1 MLNDT
6 YLPLDLKRVKSHM
19 ARFNSQE
26 ESKNKGYNHVI
37 SIKNLGPSVSRYHIY
52 HIPINYVDRIE
63 KREDIISIFNFSTV
77 SSIDTKA

>member
-19 ARFNSQE
+19 AHFNSQE

-37 SIKNLGPSVSRYHIY
+37 SIKNLGPSVSRCHIY
-52 HIPINYVDRIE
+52 HIPY
-63 KREDIISIFNFSTV
+63 
-77 SSIDTKA
+77 